1 MKVWTLHTL
10 IIHDELQREEK
21 NTYYKIRITKICKRC
36 LSMKL
41 LISTLT
47 ALKLSSSMY
56 KILISVDNLVC
67 QNNFLLSISQL
78 ETV

>member
-10 IIHDELQREEK
+10 IIHDELQREEKK

-67 QNNFLLSISQL
+67 QNNFLLIIS
-78 ETV
+78 EP

>member
-10 IIHDELQREEK
+10 IIHDELQRKEKK

-67 QNNFLLSISQL
+67 QNNFLLIIS
-78 ETV
+78 EP

>member
-1 MKVWTLHTL
+1 
-10 IIHDELQREEK
+10 
-21 NTYYKIRITKICKRC
+21 
-36 LSMKL
+36 MKL

-67 QNNFLLSISQL
+67 QNNFLLIIS
-78 ETV
+78 EP

>member
-10 IIHDELQREEK
+10 IIQDELQREEK
-21 NTYYKIRITKICKRC
+21 ENTYYKIRITKICKRC

-56 KILISVDNLVC
+56 KILISAHNLVC
-67 QNNFLLSISQL
+67 
-78 ETV
+78 